1 MFKKVLFLMM
11 FLSFVETSLSQ
22 QTDEFCQIEQTY
34 VNPTIPHIGSFK
46 TLVVLCKFSDDNFD
60 LSPYTNLWPHTL
72 NSMPDWGSN
81 IISST
86 VQTSYPNPSISGYYK
101 LMSNGLFNVFGDVV
115 YYQPEH
121 NQDYYSI
128 ASGKHIGYLTEEI
141 LTAINQAPY
150 NINFA
155 DYDNDGDGFV
165 DMIQICF
172 RFANISALDG
182 STYQGIAGL
191 TGNRETFGS
200 GTTLS
205 FDGKLIKASK
215 WGSGTFQSGVTDLHG
230 GLPVILH
237 EFGHYL
243 FGSSLN
249 GYTHLYG
256 VHHFG
261 LMDGDG
267 GSSLMNAYERDIL
280 GWIGPID
287 IEAETLNISLTD
299 AFANGNIFKI
309 KIPGSNPVQYY
320 YLEKRQGSN
329 YYENS
334 WKSYN
339 EGPLMS
345 PGTGLLIS
353 KTLNP
358 QLFGKPLDIECADG
372 RWDWKRSG
380 YTLVYPF
387 EKIKSNRTINGYD
400 ELNLFKVQTTNG
412 EQSHP
417 NSLGESGDFFKIG
430 YNQLFSPASNPAS
443 NTVTFEIVDNIN
455 ETMHVNVYYSNSLQT
470 APSKPQNLKAV
481 WDSGHPKITWEANLE
496 TDMSSYKIYY
506 MVEGETGWGQ
516 IATVPHVQNVSSYSW
531 TDYSVVQG
539 TKWDSKN
546 YIHYKVAAVDNTAKE
561 SICSDES
568 KVYGHPT
575 LLWKTANGKDNQTE
589 VTEFGLQQN
598 YPNPFNPSTEIS
610 YQIPAKGFVTLK
622 VYDMLG
628 NEVST
633 LVNEWQE
640 SGSYNAQFTT
650 NGRRFAS
657 GMYFYTLTA
666 GKFTNTKKLILLK

>member
-1 MFKKVLFLMM
+1 
-11 FLSFVETSLSQ
+11 
-22 QTDEFCQIEQTY
+22 
-34 VNPTIPHIGSFK
+34 
-46 TLVVLCKFSDDNFD
+46 
-60 LSPYTNLWPHTL
+60 
-72 NSMPDWGSN
+72 
-81 IISST
+81 
-86 VQTSYPNPSISGYYK
+86 
-101 LMSNGLFNVFGDVV
+101 
-115 YYQPEH
+115 
-121 NQDYYSI
+121 
-128 ASGKHIGYLTEEI
+128 
-141 LTAINQAPY
+141 
-150 NINFA
+150 
-155 DYDNDGDGFV
+155 
-165 DMIQICF
+165 
-172 RFANISALDG
+172 
-182 STYQGIAGL
+182 
-191 TGNRETFGS
+191 
-200 GTTLS
+200 
-205 FDGKLIKASK
+205 
-215 WGSGTFQSGVTDLHG
+215 
-230 GLPVILH
+230 
-237 EFGHYL
+237 
-243 FGSSLN
+243 
-249 GYTHLYG
+249 
-256 VHHFG
+256 
-261 LMDGDG
+261 MDGDG

-280 GWIGPID
+280 GWIDPID
-287 IEAETLNISLTD
+287 IEAEILNISLTD

-430 YNQLFSPASNPAS
+430 YNQLFSPSSNPAS
-443 NTVTFEIVDNIN
+443 NTVTFELVDNIN
-455 ETMHVNVYYSNSLQT
+455 ETMHVNVYYSNYLQT

-516 IATVPHVQNVSSYSW
+516 IATIPHVPNVPSYSW
-531 TDYSVVQG
+531 TDYSVIVG

-546 YIHYKVAAVDNTAKE
+546 YIHYKVAAVDNTNKE

-568 KVYGHPT
+568 KIYGHPT
-575 LLWKTANGKDNQTE
+575 LMWKTAGEENQSKIDQNS
-589 VTEFGLQQN
+589 LQQN
-598 YPNPFNPSTEIS
+598 YPNPFNPVTVIKYALPFTSNVNITV
-610 YQIPAKGFVTLK
+610 YNTLGQIVKEYFEGTKEAGYYTVNFDGENLSSG
-622 VYDMLG
+622 VYLYSI
-628 NEVST
+628 NAVSA
-633 LVNEWQE
+633 NGKQNF
-640 SGSYNAQFTT
+640 NA
-650 NGRRFAS
+650 
-657 GMYFYTLTA
+657 
-666 GKFTNTKKLILLK
+666 TKKMILMK